1 MFSNLQ
7 CAGVFEWIEE
17 VPEKRNTVDNHIV
30 CKKKLN
36 EQGVLAKR
44 KVYVITRGFLQVPR
58 EDFTETFVS
67 VPKFTTL

>member
-7 CAGVFEWIEE
+7 CAGIFEWIEE
-17 VPEKRNTVDNHIV
+17 ERNTIGNHIV
-30 CKKKLN
+30 CKEKLN

-44 KVYVITRGFLQVPR
+44 KVYVITQGFSQVPR

-67 VPKFTTL
+67 VLRFTTL